1 MNSEQ
6 QELLDQAPP
15 QELLDQAPPQE
26 SLDQAPPAESTPD
39 FLGTPPDQPSVIV
52 AELILDGRQV
62 TGEIRSARVTR
73 RLVDILNAFDSGYLT
88 MHDGTLQNGSSNC
101 LEFDVIQLDRT
112 SILLAFPHHGSAS
125 RIQPGEVIEKH
136 RRLVTVIMPGCQVS
150 GYFHAAL
157 GIDPS
162 VATAGVSNRFVALT
176 DATITVNDSDAPTRF
191 ESVALLNTAHAQ
203 AYVWSDEA
211 KSLPSQSEHTE
222 SLPSGELTEA
232 ADSALP

>member
-1 MNSEQ
+1 MNREQ

-26 SLDQAPPAESTPD
+26 LPEKAPPTESAPD
-39 FLGTPPDQPSVIV
+39 FLDTSPDEPSVIV
-52 AELILDGRQV
+52 AELILDGRRV

-88 MHDGTLQNGSSNC
+88 MHDGTLQNGSSSS
-101 LEFDVIQLDRT
+101 LEFDLIQLDRT
-112 SILLAFPHHGSAS
+112 SILLAFPHQGSAS
-125 RIQPGEVIEKH
+125 RIHPGEVIKKH

-162 VATAGVSNRFVALT
+162 VATAGVGNRFVALT

-203 AYVWSDEA
+203 AYVWSDAA
-211 KSLPSQSEHTE
+211 KSLSSQSGHTE
-222 SLPSGELTEA
+222 SLPVEELTEA
-232 ADSALP
+232 ADSPLP

>member
-1 MNSEQ
+1 MTTE
-6 QELLDQAPP
+6 P
-15 QELLDQAPPQE
+15 QELLDQTPPQE
-26 SLDQAPPAESTPD
+26 LIDQAPPTESAPD
-39 FLGTPPDQPSVIV
+39 SPDTSPDQGGVIV

-62 TGEIRSARVTR
+62 TGEIRSAWVTR

-88 MHDGTLQNGSSNC
+88 LHDGTLQNGSASQ
-101 LEFDVIQLDRT
+101 LEFDLIQLDRT

-125 RIQPGEVIEKH
+125 RIHPGEVIEKH

-162 VATAGVSNRFVALT
+162 VATAGVGNRFVALT
-176 DATITVNDSDAPTRF
+176 DATITVNDSDTPTRF

-203 AYVWSDEA
+203 AYVWSDGA
-211 KSLPSQSEHTE
+211 KAQPSRPRHTE
-222 SLPSGELTEA
+222 SPPVAEITEA
-232 ADSALP
+232 VDTPIP